1 MSRSHQPQ
9 CWLLVTMDTVAMV
22 MGRCCH
28 LCGDASQPVVVEADQ
43 YSFTVLLLPWQ
54 LLTGSSSCS
63 FPALDDITAAASSA
77 GGQVVGASADA
88 GRGGAPITV
97 RRWRR
102 LASELATVSIRVSIR
117 VSIIRVAARFQCDSV
132 SRRPRPP
139 ALLLRR

>member
-1 MSRSHQPQ
+1 
-9 CWLLVTMDTVAMV
+9 MDTVTMV
-22 MGRCCH
+22 MGRCSH
-28 LCGDASQPVVVEADQ
+28 LHGDASQPVVVEADQ
-43 YSFTVLLLPWQ
+43 DCCYLLLPWQ

-77 GGQVVGASADA
+77 GGQVGGASADA
-88 GRGGAPITV
+88 GRGGAPVTV

-102 LASELATVSIRVSIR
+102 LASELATVSIR